1 MKAFKKILKSCFVPL
16 SLLNKLIAKK
26 ANRVFFYSN
35 LGFRDNVRALYDYM
49 IENGLNRDFKMIV
62 ATDEFKSFVDSAPEN
77 VKFVGLKSGI
87 FSFLRSKYCF
97 YSFGKYPIK
106 PAKEQCVVNLWHGM
120 PLKAIG
126 RLEKGCES
134 EDQNFFTYV
143 IATSS
148 FFADIMLRAFGAG
161 ENQAL
166 ITPQPRCDDF
176 LKITQAP
183 EFLKDHQKV
192 ILWLPTFMSSKRL
205 NKTDGCYEEINPFD
219 ESFLNKLCPVL
230 DKENILLFIKPH
242 PMDDTPLPNRVFKNI
257 RFADES
263 ELRSKSVTLHELLK
277 HSDALIT
284 DFSSIYFDYL
294 LLDKPIAFAGPDSE
308 QYGKN
313 RGYAFDN
320 IEKLMPGP
328 HIKTAEEFSAFL
340 ASASKGEDP
349 NHEKRRQC
357 NEICNQYKNI
367 SGCKL
372 ILEKIG
378 LKSEE

>member
-1 MKAFKKILKSCFVPL
+1 MKPYKKILKSCFVPL
-16 SLLNKLIAKK
+16 TILNKLIKK
-26 ANRVFFYSN
+26 SPNRVFFYSN
-35 LGFRDNVRALYDYM
+35 LGFRDNVCALYDYM
-49 IENGLNRDFKMIV
+49 IQNEYNRDFKIIV
-62 ATDEFKSFVDSAPEN
+62 ATDEYRFFKNNAPQN

-106 PAKEQCVVNLWHGM
+106 PSKNQCVVNLWHGM

-143 IATSS
+143 IATSP
-148 FFADIMLRAFGAG
+148 FFKDIMLKAFGAG
-161 ENQAL
+161 ENQAI
-166 ITPQPRCDDF
+166 ITPQPRC
-176 LKITQAP
+176 
-183 EFLKDHQKV
+183 EVFLKDTKTPEIFKGFNKV

-205 NKTDGCYEEINPFD
+205 NKIDGSYEEINPFD
-219 ESFLNKLCPVL
+219 ESFLNKLCPIL
-230 DKENILLFIKPH
+230 EKENILLFIKPH
-242 PMDDTPLPNRVFKNI
+242 PMDETPLPQKSFKNI
-257 RFADES
+257 WFADES
-263 ELRSKSVTLHELLK
+263 ELNLNGINLYELLK

-294 LLDKPIAFAGPDSE
+294 LLDKPIAFAGPDEVS
-308 QYGKN
+308 YGES
-313 RGYAFDN
+313 RGYAFDD
-320 IEKLMPGP
+320 IESLMPGEK
-328 HIKTAEEFSAFL
+328 IKTAEDFSDFL
-340 ASASKGEDP
+340 SRVSKGEDP
-349 NHEKRRQC
+349 LCEKRRQC
-357 NEICNQYKNI
+357 NEICNMYKNI